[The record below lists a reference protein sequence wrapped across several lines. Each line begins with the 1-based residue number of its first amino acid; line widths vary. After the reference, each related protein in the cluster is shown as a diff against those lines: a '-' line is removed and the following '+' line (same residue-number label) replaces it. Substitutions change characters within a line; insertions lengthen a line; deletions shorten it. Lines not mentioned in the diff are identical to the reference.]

1 MQEERSPVENQINL
15 SINFEITI
23 FMDNNFCLNFFYNLE
38 FNLIIN

>member
-1 MQEERSPVENQINL
+1 L

-38 FNLIIN
+38 FN